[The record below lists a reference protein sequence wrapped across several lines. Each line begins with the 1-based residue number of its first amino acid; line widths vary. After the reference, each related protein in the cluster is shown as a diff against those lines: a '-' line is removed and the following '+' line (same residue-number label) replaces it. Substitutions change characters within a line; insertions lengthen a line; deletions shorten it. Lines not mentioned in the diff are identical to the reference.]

1 MLCFWSFREARWPA
15 LVQQG
20 TMVSGAIVSKSDV
33 AHRGPVQQGLP
44 GERGEQAD
52 LL

>member
-1 MLCFWSFREARWPA
+1 
-15 LVQQG
+15 
-20 TMVSGAIVSKSDV
+20 MVSGAIVSKSDV

-52 LL
+52 LP